1 MGTLLLIRILADSRW
16 RTRATNAS
24 HARQFLFQWQMPS
37 AGVDLPFPSLII
49 TLVIHMGTV

>member
-1 MGTLLLIRILADSRW
+1 MGTLLLIRILLADSRW
-16 RTRATNAS
+16 RRATNAS

-49 TLVIHMGTV
+49 TLVIHMGRV